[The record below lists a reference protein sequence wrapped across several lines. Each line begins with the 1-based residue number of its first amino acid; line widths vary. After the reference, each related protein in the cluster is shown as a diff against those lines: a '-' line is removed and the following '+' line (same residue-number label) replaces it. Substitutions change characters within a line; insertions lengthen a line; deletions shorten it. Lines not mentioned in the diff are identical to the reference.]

1 MKNTRL
7 KQLYDFLE
15 KQPEDPFLKYAIAT
29 EYLKLD
35 EREKALE
42 GFRGLLRH
50 HPDYV
55 GTYYHLGKLL
65 EQLGQEAAAEEVYR
79 KGMEVAS
86 SQGKRHALSELQ
98 GALASLTAEE
108 GDDDDGDE

>member
-15 KQPEDPFLKYAIAT
+15 RQPDDPFLKYAIAT
-29 EYLKLD
+29 EHLKLD

-42 GFRGLLRH
+42 GFRELRRE
-50 HPDYV
+50 HPAYL

-65 EQLGQEAAAEEVYR
+65 EQMGQEDAAEEVYL
-79 KGMEVAS
+79 KGMDVAR
-86 SQGKRHALSELQ
+86 SQGNPRALSELQ
-98 GALASLTAEE
+98 AAFASLTGEE
-108 GDDDDGDE
+108 DEDE